1 MRERLLG
8 IVAIAALLW
17 TAYHASARTTAGWAA
32 SAAEKPAQLS
42 TRAPH
47 PGKPIPDADVI
58 VGRPHDGIVALPSPH
73 RLP

>member
-17 TAYHASARTTAGWAA
+17 TAYHASVRTTAGWAA
-32 SAAEKPAQLS
+32 SAAETPARLP
-42 TRAPH
+42 TRAQH
-47 PGKPIPDADVI
+47 PGTPIPDADVV
-58 VGRPHDGIVALPSPH
+58 VGRPHDGVVALPSPH